1 VIVCAATGCSLTPLC
16 PSCSLRSPT
25 HPFIRSAVID
35 SLSAD
40 SDFEPEVR
48 PLLSIVGHFAASV
61 QEAQKARA
69 LAHAKSGSA
78 GAAEAAALTAS
89 SEGGASATATATATG
104 GASTNLILWEEADV
118 LAVLGQAVRSWK
130 GADHDAAAAT
140 AANLA
145 TQRFSYTED
154 KEVRRRGAW
163 KGGTETPVALWWG
176 RDARGHRLTFSL
188 TPLLPSPSIPRA
200 QPEVFFVPYVWS
212 LAYHYLRADILW
224 GAATSDHTKSPPP
237 PPYRLFP
244 VETAALYIDSPA
256 AAAAGAAAASASAS
270 APAAGGSPAAAA
282 PEAHHAALAHAG
294 AGHGL
299 DFGSS
304 SAAHSSSVSAPRDSA
319 K

>member
-1 VIVCAATGCSLTPLC
+1 VIVCAATGCSLTPFS

-25 HPFIRSAVID
+25 HPFTRSAVID

-89 SEGGASATATATATG
+89 SEGGASATATATGAT
-104 GASTNLILWEEADV
+104 TNLILWEESDV

-154 KEVRRRGAW
+154 KEVRRRRGTW
-163 KGGTETPVALWWG
+163 KGGIETPVALVGGEG
-176 RDARGHRLTFSL
+176 RARPPPHFSL
-188 TPLLPSPSIPRA
+188 TTPLLPSPSIPRA

-224 GAATSDHTKSPPP
+224 GAATSDRTKSPPP